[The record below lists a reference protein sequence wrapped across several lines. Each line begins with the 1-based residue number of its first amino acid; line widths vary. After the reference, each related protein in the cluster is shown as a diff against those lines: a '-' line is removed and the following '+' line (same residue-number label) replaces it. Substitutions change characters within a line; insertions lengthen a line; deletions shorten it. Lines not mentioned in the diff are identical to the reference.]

1 MRLGQTPKFKS
12 RGSRYSP
19 KSNRARSPSKMMVGR
34 QLKEMLPFL
43 GDVLSFSGGV
53 YIHFSYHVTVTL
65 RKFLGR
71 VGSQEPIIF
80 DSISVK
86 GGDIDGFFSMKLW
99 AVDRVLFP
107 VMQR

>member
-1 MRLGQTPKFKS
+1 MRLGQTPKFES

-43 GDVLSFSGGV
+43 GD
-53 YIHFSYHVTVTL
+53 IHFSYHVTVTL

-86 GGDIDGFFSMKLW
+86 GGDIDGFFSMKQW
-99 AVDRVLFP
+99 AVDRVFFQLY
-107 VMQR
+107 RGDKKLY